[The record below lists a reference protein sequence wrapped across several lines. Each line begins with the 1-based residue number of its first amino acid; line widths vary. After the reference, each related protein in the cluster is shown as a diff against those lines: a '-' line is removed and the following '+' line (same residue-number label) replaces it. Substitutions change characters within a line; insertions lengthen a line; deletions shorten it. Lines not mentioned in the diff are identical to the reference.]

1 MFLLLARYTK
11 PAEEVDRNLEAHKAW
26 IGEQTAAG
34 RFVAT
39 AREVPLIG
47 GLIIATNTTA
57 DELRDIIAR
66 DPFVTSGCAEYDI
79 REYAPVRTA
88 EGLEKLLEL

>member
-11 PAEEVDRNLEAHKAW
+11 PAEEVDRNLEGHKAW

-47 GLIIATNTTA
+47 GLIIATNTTV
-57 DELRDIIAR
+57 DELREIIAR
-66 DPFVTSGCAEYDI
+66 DPFVTSGCAEYEV

>member
-11 PAEEVDRNLEAHKAW
+11 PAEEVDKNLEAHKAW